1 MMLTPCCAMPPL
13 QSGFASLA
21 HSFASSDSLLNEKR
35 DSLTRHEELA
45 GRGRML
51 LVKRLQSQSC
61 RAAGQRC
68 LSQLND
74 AAC

>member
-1 MMLTPCCAMPPL
+1 MPPL

-51 LVKRLQSQSC
+51 LVN
-61 RAAGQRC
+61 C
-68 LSQLND
+68 L
-74 AAC
+74 